1 MSSIGQSGNLSQSGN
16 TIFLSGGSSGL
27 DTAALIEAAV
37 KQRLREADKIDV
49 RIDEN
54 LAKYDG
60 YSTLQ
65 SLGSSLQSSLT
76 ALRKAYGFSSTDG
89 SVYNQKAG
97 TIATNNSVDPQSIL
111 GVNVTEDAAIGTNTI
126 IVQNKAKSMRVASE
140 YSADATAAL
149 GLNGDFDIRLE
160 NSSWANISVAAGDSL
175 NSIAAKINAASGD
188 SNVSAQ
194 VIKTSENEWQMVLTG
209 LETGQYMQTAT
220 GAGDNILQAIGV
232 HDGGGAYQYEL
243 QANENA
249 QVLFNGVAVTRNSN
263 VIDDLVE
270 GVSLDIKNADPT
282 TEITLDIGNDAPAV
296 KDAIMNFVE
305 SYNALRDFVI
315 TNNQVSS
322 DGTVSEDAVLYN
334 DNIMKSLDS
343 SLQGLFSINFVTGAQ
358 ETLREIGIEFDPNN
372 KLKVDEITLDNA
384 LLDDFGAVQALFQS
398 QYSDDNAEFNITRNT
413 SQNAS
418 LNFALDITHDGTNIT
433 NVSVGGDN
441 SLFTVTGS
449 TIKGNAGTIYEGLT
463 FAYVGNTSTTVNVG
477 FNQGFADL
485 GANLL
490 ENFTNNIN
498 GTIQSEKLSIESQN
512 ENLDSRASRVRER
525 AEAYRLSLIEK
536 YARFESQLS
545 AAKATINQIRA
556 ILGTNNDD

>member
-65 SLGSSLQSSLT
+65 SLGSNLQSSLT

-232 HDGGGAYQYEL
+232 HDGGGAYQFS
-243 QANENA
+243 
-249 QVLFNGVAVTRNSN
+249 FN
-263 VIDDLVE
+263 LV
-270 GVSLDIKNADPT
+270 
-282 TEITLDIGNDAPAV
+282 
-296 KDAIMNFVE
+296 
-305 SYNALRDFVI
+305 
-315 TNNQVSS
+315 
-322 DGTVSEDAVLYN
+322 
-334 DNIMKSLDS
+334 
-343 SLQGLFSINFVTGAQ
+343 SI
-358 ETLREIGIEFDPNN
+358 
-372 KLKVDEITLDNA
+372 
-384 LLDDFGAVQALFQS
+384 
-398 QYSDDNAEFNITRNT
+398 
-413 SQNAS
+413 
-418 LNFALDITHDGTNIT
+418 
-433 NVSVGGDN
+433 
-441 SLFTVTGS
+441 
-449 TIKGNAGTIYEGLT
+449 
-463 FAYVGNTSTTVNVG
+463 
-477 FNQGFADL
+477 
-485 GANLL
+485 
-490 ENFTNNIN
+490 
-498 GTIQSEKLSIESQN
+498 
-512 ENLDSRASRVRER
+512 
-525 AEAYRLSLIEK
+525 
-536 YARFESQLS
+536 
-545 AAKATINQIRA
+545 
-556 ILGTNNDD
+556 